1 MAHAY
6 SHLFIR
12 EQGVSSSGFNYL
24 VPPAK
29 RAIVRCVTLYSA
41 ESVFGGNIHVIE
53 QTSNVTFIRA
63 DLAIT
68 HPTNLIYD
76 VRIVL
81 NEGDVLR
88 VFTDGSHW
96 DVSISGYL
104 LSA

>member
-6 SHLFIR
+6 SHSFIR
-12 EQGVSSSGFNYL
+12 AQGVDSSGINYL
-24 VPPAK
+24 VPPGK
-29 RAIVRCVTLYSA
+29 RAIVRQVTLYSA
-41 ESVFGGNIHVIE
+41 ESIFGGNVHVIE
-53 QTSNVTFIRA
+53 QTSNCTFIRA

-68 HPTNLIYD
+68 HPTNLLYD

-81 NEGDVLR
+81 DEGDVLR

-96 DVSISGYL
+96 DVYVGGYL